1 MLLYL
6 QPAKDADQR
15 RCFVA
20 EPAGQGGDFTEL
32 LTDSVSLTSAAD
44 EAGTT
49 VCVHLSPSVTSIYLV
64 LE

>member
-1 MLLYL
+1 MLLYF

-20 EPAGQGGDFTEL
+20 EPAGQGGDFSEL
-32 LTDSVSLTSAAD
+32 ELGSVSLTSAE
-44 EAGTT
+44 EAGIT
-49 VCVHLSPSVTSIYLV
+49 VCVHQSPTVTSIYLV

>member
-1 MLLYL
+1 MLLYF

-15 RCFVA
+15 RCFVT

-32 LTDSVSLTSAAD
+32 ELGSISLTSAAD
-44 EAGTT
+44 ETT
-49 VCVHLSPSVTSIYLV
+49 APICVHQSPTVTSIYLA

>member
-1 MLLYL
+1 MLLYF

-15 RCFVA
+15 RCIVA
-20 EPAGQGGDFTEL
+20 EPPGQGGDFTEL
-32 LTDSVSLTSAAD
+32 LTDSASITSASDDDA
-44 EAGTT
+44 AP